1 MLGRHAARGEQNLED
16 DENLKRVVRFTI
28 GAVRAVAST
37 LARLPWG
44 CRDQKDKAS
53 VAVDARS
60 PDDDRFANL
69 QIEIG
74 VNQRLRGGLQIR
86 RSYVHNL
93 SRSTLT
99 AGGDTNVERM

>member
-44 CRDQKDKAS
+44 CRDQKDKTTEPYHPNG
-53 VAVDARS
+53 VEQTIR
-60 PDDDRFANL
+60 L
-69 QIEIG
+69 IGKEI
-74 VNQRLRGGLQIR
+74 LHIR
-86 RSYVHNL
+86 RGRRMAIARL
-93 SRSTLT
+93 S
-99 AGGDTNVERM
+99 